1 MKVQRLLL
9 HAALTVALLLIAL
22 APAAAQYPAAKE
34 GSWIAR
40 DFRFHTGE
48 VMSELR
54 LHYRTIGEPSGEP
67 VLILHGTTGSGA
79 SMLSPAFAG
88 ELFGPGGA
96 LDASKH
102 FIILPD
108 AIGHGKSSKP
118 SDGMRAKF
126 PRYNYDDMVAAQYKL
141 VTEGLGVRR
150 VRLVL
155 GNSMGGMHTWIWGVA
170 HPEFMDALVPM
181 ASQPTEM
188 SSRNWMM
195 RRLIIDTIR
204 KDPEWKD
211 GNYATQPSAF
221 RAANVF
227 YGIATNGGT
236 LAYQKQAPTRE
247 LADKLLDQ
255 RLAAPFTADAN
266 DIPVCLGLLARLQ
279 PVARSG
285 AHSGCAAGDQF
296 RGRRAQPAGDRHH
309 GPRAQAREERPPLP
323 DPGQRG
329 HARPRHDRHGQVLE
343 AASAGVLGDGAPASD
358 VSLPLPACGER
369 VGVRGSRRRRSNG
382 LPLTLTLSPLKSG
395 ERELAAQSAMQ
406 TKMARTPSV
415 VLN

>member
-1 MKVQRLLL
+1 
-9 HAALTVALLLIAL
+9 LLLIAF

-67 VLILHGTTGSGA
+67 VVILHGTTGSGA

-195 RRLIIDTIR
+195 RRLVIDAIR
-204 KDPEWKD
+204 NDPDWKD
-211 GNYATQPSAF
+211 GNYTTQPKGF
-221 RAANVF
+221 RVANVF
-227 YGIATNGGT
+227 FGIATNGGT
-236 LAYQKQAPTRE
+236 LAYQKAAPSRE

-266 DIPVCLGLLARLQ
+266 DILYAWDSSRDYNPSPGLERIRASLLAINSADDERNPPETGLL
-279 PVARSG
+279 
-285 AHSGCAAGDQF
+285 
-296 RGRRAQPAGDRHH
+296 
-309 GPRAQAREERPPLP
+309 
-323 DPGQRG
+323 
-329 HARPRHDRHGQVLE
+329 
-343 AASAGVLGDGAPASD
+343 
-358 VSLPLPACGER
+358 
-369 VGVRGSRRRRSNG
+369 
-382 LPLTLTLSPLKSG
+382 
-395 ERELAAQSAMQ
+395 ERELKRVKNGKLYLIPASEDTRGHGTTGMAKFWKQQVQEFLATVPRRAM
-406 TKMARTPSV
+406 
-415 VLN
+415 